1 MTNNDK
7 SILFKLNSLGDKIRQ
22 ARESKGLLLRQA
34 AAFLEVDTALVSKL
48 ERGERRPQKEQVIK
62 LAEFLKLK
70 PEELLVL
77 WMADK
82 ITDLITED
90 ELGIKAL
97 DLVKKEFSK
106 K

>member
-1 MTNNDK
+1 LTNYDK
-7 SILFKLNSLGDKIRQ
+7 SILFKLNGLGDKIRQ
-22 ARESKGLLLRQA
+22 VRESQGLLLRQA

-82 ITDLITED
+82 ITDFITGD